1 MTNGSGGCIKQ
12 PMHSKEPPRL
22 ELAHLPTPVVEL
34 KNLAAEL
41 GVPRFLMKRDDL
53 TGLETTGNKVR
64 KLEYVVADAVARGA
78 DTLVTHGGFQS
89 NHCRATA
96 AVGARLG
103 LKVRLILRSP
113 DPDPPREGNLFLD
126 HLFGA
131 DVTLH
136 PVEEYNARRKELIDA
151 AMAAERAAG
160 RTPYFFPVGASVPL
174 GCWGYVRCV
183 AELAEQLGR
192 DTAVD
197 IFSAVSS
204 AGTHVGLMLGKALF
218 GLDKWR
224 VVGVPVSDSVEF
236 FQKDLRELERKTV
249 AIFGLD
255 VTEAQTPIELIDGFI
270 GEGYAVP
277 YPEAIDTI
285 RLVARKEG
293 IGLDPTY
300 TAKAMTG
307 TIDTI
312 RKGGIRPEAIPLF
325 IHTGGIFGL
334 MAKRELF

>member
-1 MTNGSGGCIKQ
+1 
-12 PMHSKEPPRL
+12 MHSKEPARL
-22 ELAHLPTPVVEL
+22 ELAHLPTPLVEL
-34 KNLAAEL
+34 KNLAAGL

-96 AVGARLG
+96 AIGARLG

-113 DPDPPREGNLFLD
+113 EPDPPREGNLFLD

-131 DVTLH
+131 DITLH
-136 PVEEYNARRKELIDA
+136 PVEEYNARMKELIDA
-151 AMAAERAAG
+151 AMAAERSAG

-174 GCWGYVRCV
+174 GCWGYVRCMN
-183 AELAEQLGR
+183 ELVEQLGR

-197 IFSAVSS
+197 LFSAVSS

-224 VVGVPVSDSVEF
+224 IVGVPVSDSVAF
-236 FQKDLRELERKTV
+236 FQQDLRELERKTV
-249 AIFGLD
+249 ALFGLD
-255 VTEAQTPIELIDGFI
+255 VSEAQTPIELLDGFI
-270 GEGYAVP
+270 GEGYAIP
-277 YPEAIDTI
+277 YPAAIDTA

-312 RKGGIRPEAIPLF
+312 RKGGVRRDAVPVF